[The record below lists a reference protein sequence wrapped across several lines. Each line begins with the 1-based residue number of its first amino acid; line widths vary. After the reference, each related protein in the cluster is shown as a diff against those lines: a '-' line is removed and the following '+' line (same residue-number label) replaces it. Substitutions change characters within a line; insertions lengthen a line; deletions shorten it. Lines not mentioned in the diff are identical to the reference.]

1 MLTLKFP
8 RYLKKSKLLFYL
20 QIIIFSTIP
29 LLSIRYFRLNIL
41 KFSFPIFFI
50 FVAFGILIF
59 FILKKN
65 LTDFKINK
73 NSFYFIF
80 LLFLFTIFQAINSYN
95 NGIYLNS
102 IDEVFKTFSSLIVFV
117 FMLFLLNNSLTIHS
131 NNIEKLFKSII
142 FISTIILIIF
152 IVRYYFYFHSK
163 YLGITFEYRTET
175 GKNQL
180 ALFLGMLFPI
190 VLTNFLNNKKVLT
203 LLFFIVHAIALYYVD
218 SRGVVVSLFLSYI
231 LAYIF
236 FKNHFTLKIFFF
248 YFILFIFVLLTY
260 YIITNF
266 SLLFTKVNNYNN
278 INDLHFFKSDE
289 MRTILAIK
297 SLYFFISSPFIGI
310 GTNAFFEKVGYLTHN
325 SYLQI
330 LCEQG
335 IMGFFLF
342 ILILILVYNNFRKIY
357 IKGTKFQKSLVIG
370 SLVPFIYLFF
380 INAHNLILIYIYWSI
395 LFVINNN
402 FQYEKK

>member
-190 VLTNFLNNKKVLT
+190 VLTNFLNNK
-203 LLFFIVHAIALYYVD
+203 
-218 SRGVVVSLFLSYI
+218 S
-231 LAYIF
+231 
-236 FKNHFTLKIFFF
+236 
-248 YFILFIFVLLTY
+248 
-260 YIITNF
+260 
-266 SLLFTKVNNYNN
+266 
-278 INDLHFFKSDE
+278 
-289 MRTILAIK
+289 
-297 SLYFFISSPFIGI
+297 
-310 GTNAFFEKVGYLTHN
+310 
-325 SYLQI
+325 
-330 LCEQG
+330 
-335 IMGFFLF
+335 
-342 ILILILVYNNFRKIY
+342 
-357 IKGTKFQKSLVIG
+357 
-370 SLVPFIYLFF
+370 
-380 INAHNLILIYIYWSI
+380 
-395 LFVINNN
+395 
-402 FQYEKK
+402 